1 MAAVAGEVQ
10 RCRGAAAAVMDESG
24 RRTLVRCHI
33 RMSQF
38 VVALHG
44 MNSSWPKPFLHSML
58 SNKGLVLH
66 SLRPS
71 NAR

>member
-1 MAAVAGEVQ
+1 MLKGRWTVRWEGLGRQ
-10 RCRGAAAAVMDESG
+10 DDPGESG
-24 RRTLVRCHI
+24 RRTVVRCHI

-44 MNSSWPKPFLHSML
+44 MNSSWPEPFLHSML